1 MTDYEFEVTI
11 IAVVRVQAE
20 NEERARE
27 VIASSA
33 LGSPGNEEIRRAN
46 KALEGKAATIIAI
59 EINPPDS
66 EAVKLISV
74 ERSANSC

>member
-1 MTDYEFEVTI
+1 MNSRVTI

-33 LGSPGNEEIRRAN
+33 LGSPGNEEIRRTN
-46 KALEGKAATIIAI
+46 KALEGNAATIVAI
-59 EINPPDS
+59 EINPP
-66 EAVKLISV
+66 E
-74 ERSANSC
+74 